1 VTFSTALGRYRIMA
15 NVVGV
20 MLIAVFIC
28 LIPAINSIDAVL
40 GPIHGALYIVYLFTV
55 LQLWIERRLGLLTVA
70 AMVSAGWVPFVAF
83 IVERWV
89 TRQITTDPSASH
101 STEPGR

>member
-1 VTFSTALGRYRIMA
+1 VTLSTALGRYRIMA

-28 LIPAINSIDAVL
+28 LIPAINSVDSVL

-70 AMVSAGWVPFVAF
+70 AMVSAGWIPFVAF

-89 TRQITTDPSASH
+89 TRQLATDPSASAVD
-101 STEPGR
+101 

>member
-1 VTFSTALGRYRIMA
+1 MTLSSALGRYRIMA

-40 GPIHGALYIVYLFTV
+40 GPIHGALYIVYLLTV

-70 AMVSAGWVPFVAF
+70 AMVLAGWVPFLAF
-83 IVERWV
+83 IVERRV
-89 TRQITTDPSASH
+89 THQLTTGTSASAVD
-101 STEPGR
+101 

>member
-1 VTFSTALGRYRIMA
+1 MA

-28 LIPAINSIDAVL
+28 LIPAINSADAVL

-55 LQLWIERRLGLLTVA
+55 LQLWFERRFGLLTVA
-70 AMVSAGWVPFVAF
+70 AMVSACWAPFVAF

-89 TRQITTDPSASH
+89 TRQVTTETPASALD
-101 STEPGR
+101 

>member
-1 VTFSTALGRYRIMA
+1 MTFSTALGRYRIMA

-28 LIPAINSIDAVL
+28 LIPAINSVDAVL
-40 GPIHGALYIVYLFTV
+40 GPIHGVLYILYLVTV
-55 LQLWIERRLGLLTVA
+55 LQLWMERRLGLLTVA

-89 TRQITTDPSASH
+89 TRQVTTDPSASA
-101 STEPGR
+101 SAEPGL